1 MTDPRPISDRD
12 WMRLTL
18 AVIAA
23 FLLLRL
29 AALFVSGFELTYD
42 EAQYWAWSRSL
53 AFGYFTKP
61 GLIAWLIRGTTEIC
75 GDGVA
80 CVRAPAPMLHA
91 AAAWFVFLAA
101 RRFYDSR
108 IAFWSALAYLA
119 MPAVSLSSLILNTD
133 VPLLF
138 FWCVGLHAT
147 ALFLEKPSRTR
158 AVYLAAAVAVGL
170 NAKYAMIYLPGSL
183 LAYLLATADRRP
195 LLRQGVTWL
204 ALFGG
209 LAGFLP
215 NLIWNAQNG
224 FVTFHHTGD
233 NAGWEAIGF
242 KIGKVFEYLGG
253 QAVIPGPILFAA
265 AVLAAVF
272 GWRSAKPSADR
283 LLMWLNLPILV
294 FIGVNAAFA
303 KLHGNWAATAFPAL
317 VIFASAVLCD
327 SRWRG
332 LLKLSAAIN
341 TAAAVALAIGVG
353 LVGHVPL
360 PEKPTQLHRL
370 LHWADYGD
378 KLADAA
384 RTAGVR
390 TVVTVGRPMTS
401 ETLYE
406 LRDSG
411 LAVRPYLAPGAA
423 PADQFEMTIPY
434 DGTVHGPALLVTE
447 VDPATLGIAPERIE
461 PLGAIDTRIYKA
473 RGGRLPIYRIDR

>member
-1 MTDPRPISDRD
+1 MTDTHPISDRD

-18 AVIAA
+18 LVIAA
-23 FLLLRL
+23 FLVLRL
-29 AALFVSGFELTYD
+29 ATLLLSGFELTYD
-42 EAQYWAWSRSL
+42 EAQYWAWSREL

-80 CVRAPAPMLHA
+80 CVRAPAPILHA

-101 RRFYDSR
+101 RRLYDSR
-108 IAFWSALAYLA
+108 VAFWSALAYVA

-147 ALFLEKPSRTR
+147 ALFLERASLSR
-158 AVYLAAAVAVGL
+158 ALYLAGTVAIGL
-170 NAKYAMIYLPGSL
+170 NAKYAMIYLPASL
-183 LAYLLATADRRP
+183 LVYFLATADRRAF
-195 LLRQGVTWL
+195 LRSGATWV

-215 NLIWNAQNG
+215 NLIWNARNG

-242 KIGKVFEYLGG
+242 KIGKIFEYLWG

-265 AVLAAVF
+265 AVFAAAF
-272 GWRSAKPSADR
+272 GWRSAKPAADR
-283 LLMWLNLPILV
+283 LLMWLSLPILIV
-294 FIGVNAAFA
+294 IGVNAAFA

-317 VIFASAVLCD
+317 VIFASAVLCQG
-327 SRWRG
+327 RWRD

-341 TAAAVALAIGVG
+341 VVAAVALAIGAS

-360 PEKPTQLHRL
+360 PEKPRQLHRL

-378 KLADAA
+378 KLAEAA
-384 RTAGVR
+384 RAAGVR
-390 TVVTVGRPMTS
+390 TIVTVGRPMTS

-411 LAVRPYLAPGAA
+411 LDVRPYVAPGAA

-434 DGTVHGPALLVTE
+434 QPAVHGPALLVTE
-447 VDPATLGIAPERIE
+447 VDPTGLGIAPERIE
-461 PLGAIDTRIYKA
+461 PLGTIETRIYKA
-473 RGGRLPIYRIDR
+473 RDGRMPIYRIDR

>member
-1 MTDPRPISDRD
+1 MTDPQAISDRD
-12 WMRLTL
+12 WMRLTVL
-18 AVIAA
+18 VIVA
-23 FLLLRL
+23 FLALRL
-29 AALFVSGFELTYD
+29 AALLASGFELTYD
-42 EAQYWAWSRSL
+42 EAQYWAWSRHL

-61 GLIAWLIRGTTEIC
+61 GLIAWLIRGTSEVC
-75 GDGVA
+75 GNGVA
-80 CVRAPAPMLHA
+80 CVRAPAPILHA

-101 RRFYDSR
+101 RRLHDPR
-108 IAFWSALAYLA
+108 VAFWSALAYVA

-147 ALFLEKPSRTR
+147 ALFLEKPSLSR
-158 AVYLAAAVAVGL
+158 ALYLAGAVAVGL
-170 NAKYAMIYLPGSL
+170 NAKYAMIYLPASL
-183 LAYLLATADRRP
+183 LAYCLAATDRRP
-195 LLRQGVTWL
+195 LLRRGVTWL
-204 ALFGG
+204 ALLGG

-242 KIGKVFEYLGG
+242 KFGKIFEYLVG
-253 QAVIPGPILFAA
+253 QAVIPGPILFAV
-265 AVLAAVF
+265 AVLAAF
-272 GWRSAKPSADR
+272 LGWRSAKPSTDR
-283 LLMWLNLPILV
+283 LMMWLSLPILIV
-294 FIGVNAAFA
+294 IGVNAAFA

-317 VIFASAVLCD
+317 LIFASAVLCNG
-327 SRWRG
+327 RWRG

-341 TAAAVALAIGVG
+341 TLAAVALAIGVG

-360 PEKPTQLHRL
+360 PNKPAQLHRL

-378 KLADAA
+378 KLIDAA
-384 RTAGVR
+384 RAAGV
-390 TVVTVGRPMTS
+390 TTIVTVGRPMTS

-406 LRDSG
+406 LRNSG
-411 LAVRPYLAPGAA
+411 LSVRPYLAPGAT

-434 DGTVHGPALLVTE
+434 DPAANGPALLVTE
-447 VDPATLGIAPERIE
+447 ADPATLGIAPERIE

-473 RGGRLPIYRIDR
+473 QGGRMPIYRIDR